1 MPSHFEDPPDDQDPI
16 LDNEPGTDDEGVI
29 SQMFGRATV
38 PDGPP
43 EETPLMG
50 AGGKKI
56 ADKVKYIKVILDI
69 GPTGERGY
77 KGRVDPNTTVEG
89 LYRRF
94 GNGVYKLE
102 ACNYKHKVL
111 NVREDVEIAINE
123 GTPKAPTVGAPA
135 EAGMANALAMFA
147 SMSEAHQMRQAELAA
162 DTQHNISAMAQSNA
176 EQNAKMQEDRRI
188 ADERRFSAQLES
200 DRERAR
206 EAKESQQTFFAS
218 MMAMQNATN
227 QQTIAMMNASTDRER
242 EASKERAERESER
255 RKEQASNDAD
265 PMALA
270 NMLIEGMKMGQGL
283 ADPPT
288 ESWVKAI
295 ESGGEMIGGLGQMF
309 IAQQNAK
316 AANGAPVVTP
326 PPPAALPAPV
336 TSVTSGPSPAQP
348 APQPGSQTAMQPAAP
363 KRRKVPFSKESVVK
377 TAQLQA
383 LLRKRGVTLETFLT
397 DTLTTVNNLPLEQ
410 SQEMPVDAAS
420 APQQSAHSDE
430 PARALPAGSDRQP
443 APADALHQGLTE
455 QQIPA

>member
-1 MPSHFEDPPDDQDPI
+1 MPNFEDAPDDQDPI
-16 LDNEPGTDDEGVI
+16 LDNESAGVDDGGDDGMV
-29 SQMFGRATV
+29 SQMFGRVTV

-50 AGGKKI
+50 TGGKK
-56 ADKVKYIKVILDI
+56 AAEKVKYIKVILDI

-102 ACNYKHKVL
+102 ACNYKHKIL

-123 GTPKAPTVGAPA
+123 GTPKAPTVAAPA

-147 SMSEAHQMRQAELAA
+147 NMSEAHQQRQAELAA

-176 EQNAKMQEDRRI
+176 EQNAKMQEERRI

-206 EAKESQQTFFAS
+206 DAKESQQTFFAS
-218 MMAMQNATN
+218 MMAMQTASN
-227 QQTIAMMNASTDRER
+227 QQTISMMNASTDRER
-242 EASKERAERESER
+242 EASKERLERDNER
-255 RKEQASNDAD
+255 RKEQASSDPD

-270 NMLIEGMKMGQGL
+270 NMLIEGMKMGQGM

-316 AANGAPVVTP
+316 AGMQTPPAAPMVTP
-326 PPPAALPAPV
+326 PPPAALPAPA
-336 TSVTSGPSPAQP
+336 TPQAASQGAPPA
-348 APQPGSQTAMQPAAP
+348 AAP
-363 KRRKVPFSKESVVK
+363 KRRKVPFSKEAVIQ
-377 TAQLQA
+377 TAKLQA
-383 LLRKRGVTLETFLT
+383 LLRKRGVTLETFLA
-397 DTLTTVNNLPLEQ
+397 DTLTTVDSIPLEQ
-410 SQEMPVDAAS
+410 PQEMSVDAAS
-420 APQQSAHSDE
+420 AQQQSADSDE
-430 PARALPAGSDRQP
+430 LVRALPAGADRQSP
-443 APADALHQGLTE
+443 TADALHTGPAQ